1 MLINAQLPH
10 SLTWIM
16 QKVDNAKGD
25 VKSCPLKTGQTHC
38 PCYFFRHWQPVCRG
52 TLGHLLRALKE
63 QTRRCLAMWNM
74 FQM

>member
-38 PCYFFRHWQPVCRG
+38 PCYFFRH
-52 TLGHLLRALKE
+52 
-63 QTRRCLAMWNM
+63 
-74 FQM
+74 